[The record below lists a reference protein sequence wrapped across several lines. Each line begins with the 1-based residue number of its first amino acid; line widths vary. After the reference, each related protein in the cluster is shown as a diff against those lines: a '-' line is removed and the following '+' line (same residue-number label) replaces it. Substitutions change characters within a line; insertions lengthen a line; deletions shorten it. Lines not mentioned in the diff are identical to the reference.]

1 MSLIR
6 NSIPIQNKSM
16 GDQIN
21 FMEWNKVVNQ
31 LSTQANM
38 LTNVAENIIG
48 NYFNFIW
55 LPNNEIPIPNG
66 VDIIII
72 PDNSLGDLVTDEETL
87 ANYFNKENSQYPPT
101 EWKYKLIKYKR
112 GTRILEILS
121 TGVMKFSV
129 DGLTQLLT
137 GKQDKLTAG
146 ENITI
151 DPNTNVISS
160 SGIEFVISN
169 EAPDKPNSI
178 WLDTNPDLEIITTEQ
193 IYVPDYTPT
202 SIPVFMVEDTGGVVE
217 DLALPDGKLI
227 IPEGDPEPLETDKLE
242 DEPVVVGL
250 IIPEGVPEPIEIEP
264 IKVEPLDINSGLII
278 PEKEPEK
285 LKE

>member
-1 MSLIR
+1 MSLTR

-16 GDQIN
+16 GDQIS
-21 FMEWNKVVNQ
+21 FTEWNKVVNQ

-38 LTNVAENIIG
+38 LTNVAESIIG

-66 VDIIII
+66 IDIIII
-72 PDNSLGDLVTDEETL
+72 PDNSLGVLVTDEETL
-87 ANYFNKENSQYPPT
+87 ANYFNKEDSQYPPT

-112 GTRILEILS
+112 GTRVLEILS

-129 DGLTQLLT
+129 DAISQ
-137 GKQDKLTAG
+137 KQDKLIAG

-151 DPNTNVISS
+151 DENNVISA
-160 SGIEFVISN
+160 SGIEFVISD

-178 WLDTNPDLEIITTEQ
+178 WLDTNPDLEIITTEP
-193 IYVPDYTPT
+193 IYVPDYTPS
-202 SIPVFMVEDTGGVVE
+202 SIMFSTVEDTGGIVE
-217 DLALPDGKLI
+217 DLVLPDDKLI
-227 IPEGDPEPLETDKLE
+227 VPEGDP
-242 DEPVVVGL
+242 
-250 IIPEGVPEPIEIEP
+250 
-264 IKVEPLDINSGLII
+264 EPLDINSGLII
-278 PEKEPEK
+278 PENEPEK